1 VSDDL
6 ARRRMLTSAIAA
18 TALAGAGAALSVR
31 SQPAEPVIKIR
42 AYKFSYEPDDIVLK
56 LNQPVT
62 LEFTTSD
69 VPMGFNL
76 PDFALRATIIPGQ
89 SSRVRL
95 VPNKTGTFLFH
106 CDVFC
111 GDGHEE
117 MDGTIRVEA

>member
-1 VSDDL
+1 MNANI
-6 ARRRMLTSAIAA
+6 ARRRALFSAVSA
-18 TALAGAGAALSVR
+18 TALAGLGAAVSVR

-42 AYKFSYEPDDIVLK
+42 AYKFSYEPDEIVLK
-56 LNQPVT
+56 LNQPVV

-89 SSRVRL
+89 TSRVRI
-95 VPNKTGTFLFH
+95 VPNKAGTFLFH

>member
-1 VSDDL
+1 MTATVS
-6 ARRRMLTSAIAA
+6 RRKLLLSTV
-18 TALAGAGAALSVR
+18 TALAAGAALSVR

-42 AYKFSYEPDDIVLK
+42 AYKFSYEPDEIVVK
-56 LNQPVT
+56 LNQPVV

-89 SSRVRL
+89 TSRVRL
-95 VPNKTGTFLFH
+95 VPNKAGTFVFH

>member
-1 VSDDL
+1 MSTDL
-6 ARRRMLTSAIAA
+6 ARRSMLRSALSAA
-18 TALAGAGAALSVR
+18 TLAGAGAALSVR

-42 AYKFSYEPDDIVLK
+42 AYKFSYDPDEIVVK

-89 SSRVRL
+89 TSRVRL
-95 VPNKTGTFLFH
+95 VPNKSGTFVFH

-117 MDGTIRVEA
+117 MDGTLRVEA

>member
-1 VSDDL
+1 
-6 ARRRMLTSAIAA
+6 MSAASATGVAVAA
-18 TALAGAGAALSVR
+18 AAVSVR

-42 AYKFSYEPDDIVLK
+42 AYKFSYEPDEIVLK
-56 LNQPVT
+56 LNQPVM

-89 SSRVRL
+89 TSRVRL
-95 VPNKTGTFLFH
+95 VPNKSGTFLFH

>member
-1 VSDDL
+1 MSADI
-6 ARRRMLTSAIAA
+6 ARRRMLTSVVSA
-18 TALAGAGAALSVR
+18 TALAGVGAALSVR

-42 AYKFSYEPDDIVLK
+42 AYKFSYEPDEIVLK
-56 LNQPVT
+56 LNQPVV
-62 LEFTTSD
+62 LEFTASD
-69 VPMGFNL
+69 VPMGFNA

-89 SSRVRL
+89 TSRVRL
-95 VPNKTGTFLFH
+95 VPNKSGTFLFH

>member
-1 VSDDL
+1 MSLDI
-6 ARRRMLTSAIAA
+6 ARRRMLKSALSA
-18 TALAGAGAALSVR
+18 TVAAGAGAALSVR
-31 SQPAEPVIKIR
+31 SQPAERVIKIR
-42 AYKFSYEPDDIVLK
+42 AYKFSYEPDEIAVK
-56 LNQPVT
+56 LNQPVV
-62 LEFTTSD
+62 LEFTSSD

-89 SSRVRL
+89 TSRVRL
-95 VPNKTGTFLFH
+95 VPNKTGTFVFH

>member
-1 VSDDL
+1 MSADL
-6 ARRRMLTSAIAA
+6 ARRRLLMSAASATGVAVAA
-18 TALAGAGAALSVR
+18 AAVSVR

-42 AYKFSYEPDDIVLK
+42 AYKFSYEPDEIVLK
-56 LNQPVT
+56 LNQPVM

-89 SSRVRL
+89 TSRVRL
-95 VPNKTGTFLFH
+95 VPNKSGTFLFH